1 MNFRF
6 ECVRVVYRVLPLAMV
21 EGMIVVGVV
30 VVVVA
35 AAAVELAQYI
45 APRAHPLNVDCVAC
59 DFGHA
64 RHDDAVDG

>member
-30 VVVVA
+30 AVVVA

>member
-1 MNFRF
+1 M
-6 ECVRVVYRVLPLAMV
+6 VYRMLPLAMV
-21 EGMIVVGVV
+21 AGMIVVGVV
-30 VVVVA
+30 VVVVVAAAAAAAA